1 MLELNASLAHGRAI
15 DLLKYSLFEIE
26 CCSIHPPDKNIY
38 RVSRKARRSHF
49 RRYTG
54 EVQWCT
60 KIKNKENNRLLHA
73 SLATQYLSGMLY
85 INTKRRKDKKY
96 RRKDSLQ
103 EKVREEKQRMV
114 THRQGVFS
122 HEENNRDPEEEGM
135 TRSGDEIQ
143 EGSEQERKIE

>member
-1 MLELNASLAHGRAI
+1 MLKLNASVVCGHAI

-60 KIKNKENNRLLHA
+60 KIKNKGNNRLLHA
-73 SLATQYLSGMLY
+73 SLATHQLSGMLY
-85 INTKRRKDKKY
+85 INTKRRKAKK
-96 RRKDSLQ
+96 
-103 EKVREEKQRMV
+103 
-114 THRQGVFS
+114 
-122 HEENNRDPEEEGM
+122 
-135 TRSGDEIQ
+135 IQ
-143 EGSEQERKIE
+143 KKG